1 MTVQSLASHSRSTM
15 NMVHV
20 LISSLDFSTSLPAD
34 LPPSG
39 FLPRASSQPN
49 VLPGLSSESISYI
62 SFPSR
67 SETLRRSP
75 VLDLR
80 L

>member
-1 MTVQSLASHSRSTM
+1 MTVHSLASHSRSTM

-49 VLPGLSSESISYI
+49 VLPGLSSET
-62 SFPSR
+62 PSS

-75 VLDLR
+75 VPDLR